1 MRRDVADCVQATA
14 GALQPV
20 ERSPQR
26 RSDAPVA
33 LLHWLV
39 ALLLLGSL
47 ATGFRIAAD
56 AQEAGWSREV
66 ATFAF
71 QGEVIFWH
79 LGSACA
85 LMAAATG
92 YVVFLVRARQV
103 RRIAFDARRM
113 CELRSSFRR
122 TRWRAINVLIYWL
135 AYVLIAAAAG
145 TGALLYAGSPIA
157 SQPAVAAVHRGIA
170 WGFVGY
176 VVLHVAAQMLAGG
189 WRALLAMIAPR
200 IARGRAAAAAL
211 VTVGVVVIAL
221 VAIDAALVRPLV
233 VARVADP
240 PQLDG
245 DPGDPAWQL
254 AKAVTIRTSGGANLP
269 SGEAMVT
276 MRAVHDGASV
286 YFLFEWP
293 DATRSQK
300 HLPLQKT
307 ASGWRMLQHG
317 YEREDENAYYE
328 DKFAVMLSR
337 TSRFAALRAAH
348 LGPRPLDGLP
358 GPSGERGL
366 HYTTDGSIVDVW
378 HWMSVRTG
386 PMGQMDDASFGPPR
400 RPPDSPLERYAGGFA
415 SDPAQRGGSVRNWR
429 DLRDGTVVPRF
440 LPEDPAVLERLGPVS
455 LDPAAGDE
463 GEWWLPLKLVR
474 PYTPELDAMYPVG
487 TIVPSVVRR
496 EPLDGDRGD
505 VAAVGTWSGGR
516 WRLEV
521 KRKLDTGSPFDVA
534 IVDGTYLWVAVFDHT
549 QTRHSWHLHPVRIE
563 LR

>member
-1 MRRDVADCVQATA
+1 MREDMAAGVQVATA
-14 GALQPV
+14 GPLRAADRL
-20 ERSPQR
+20 RQR
-26 RSDAPVA
+26 RADAPTA
-33 LLHWLV
+33 LFHWLV
-39 ALLLLGSL
+39 VLLLGSI

-56 AQEAGWSREV
+56 AQDAVWSREV
-66 ATFAF
+66 AALAL
-71 QGEVIFWH
+71 QGEVIVWH

-85 LMAAATG
+85 LIAAAAG
-92 YVVFLVRARQV
+92 YVVFLARTRRV
-103 RRIAFDARRM
+103 RRVAFDARRM
-113 CELRSSFRR
+113 GGLRSPSGRK
-122 TRWRAINVLIYWL
+122 RWRSINVLIYWL
-135 AYVLIAAAAG
+135 AYVLIVAAAG
-145 TGALLYAGSPIA
+145 SGTLLYAGSPIA
-157 SQPAVAAVHRGIA
+157 SQPAVAALHRGIA
-170 WGFVGY
+170 WAFVGY

-189 WRALLAMIAPR
+189 WRALLAMVAPR

-221 VAIDAALVRPLV
+221 VAIDVAMVRPLV
-233 VARVADP
+233 VARVTDP
-240 PQLDG
+240 PGLDG

-254 AKAVTIRTSGGANLP
+254 AKAVTIRTSRGANLP
-269 SGEAMVT
+269 SGEATVT
-276 MRAVHDGASV
+276 VRAVHDGASA

-328 DKFAVMLSR
+328 DKFAVMLAR

-358 GPSGERGL
+358 GSSGERGL

-386 PMGQMDDASFGPPR
+386 PMGQMEDASFGPTR

-415 SDPAQRGGSVRNWR
+415 PDPARRGGSVRNWR

-440 LPEDPAVLERLGPVS
+440 LPKDPAVLERLGPVS
-455 LDPAAGDE
+455 LDPAASDE
-463 GEWWLPLKLVR
+463 GEWWLPLKLVL

-487 TIVPSVVRR
+487 TIVPSVILRD
-496 EPLDGDRGD
+496 PLDGDRGD
-505 VAAVGTWSGGR
+505 VAAVGTWSKGR
-516 WRLEV
+516 WQLEV

-534 IVDGTYLWVAVFDHT
+534 IADGTYLWVAVFDHT
-549 QTRHSWHLHPVRIE
+549 QTRHSWHLHPVRVE